1 MLNQAKEDLNK
12 LIQRL
17 EMIFQVQTH
26 EVVPELKKIR
36 ELLETSEVVEV
47 EPTEEIVEE
56 PKQEVIKET
65 IEQKTYLDPIKD

>member
-36 ELLETSEVVEV
+36 ELLETSE
-47 EPTEEIVEE
+47 IVEE